1 MLNNPYKDKLTNKI
15 AEYLSNGLNDYL
27 SRYNKIN
34 KILDNKWDIAV
45 IGWKD
50 YDAFDVGLEQ
60 FPLLKVFRISDSF
73 TPRTTKSVTTIRITY
88 CLAYPQLEQ
97 LASLMQW
104 AGKTINELLLE
115 ADKELTIIDPP
126 GGAYRADYNTFMGQ
140 NGQPVYAFL
149 SFTANF
155 IE

>member
-1 MLNNPYKDKLTNKI
+1 MNNPYQDKLTNRI
-15 AEYLSNGLNDYL
+15 ARYLTDGLNDYL
-27 SRYNKIN
+27 TRYNREAKVTG
-34 KILDNKWDIAV
+34 DKWDVAV
-45 IGWKD
+45 VAYRD

-60 FPLLKVFRISDSF
+60 FPLLKVFRVAESF
-73 TPRTTKSVTTIRITY
+73 TPRTTKATTTLRITY

-97 LASLMQW
+97 LASLMKW
-104 AGKTINELLLE
+104 AALTINELLLE
-115 ADKELTIIDPP
+115 ADKSLNIIDPP